1 MEAAIGSIM
10 GRKERSMSSV
20 GGIGGVGGAAGHI
33 SRPGSAGGNVS
44 PQAITPSKGAEGISD
59 DGGKNSLTIGDGN
72 LIGNTQTQTV
82 NNNITT
88 INYMSTKDFC
98 SLHNASSTSA
108 GEALQGI
115 SEMSGQELQKML
127 AALLIMK
134 LIQQLFEQAQEMYGE
149 GGSAA
154 GVGSASSMNASA
166 GGGEAAAS
174 SGGSG
179 AGGSSGG
186 SSSGHSG

>member
-33 SRPGSAGGNVS
+33 SRAAGVGGNIS

-72 LIGNTQTQTV
+72 LIGNTQTQTI

-88 INYMSTKDFC
+88 INHMNTKDFC
-98 SLHNASSTSA
+98 SLHNTSGTSA
-108 GEALQGI
+108 GDALQGI
-115 SEMSGQELQKML
+115 SEMSSQDLQKML
-127 AALLIMK
+127 AALLVMK
-134 LIQQLFEQAQEMYGE
+134 LIQQLFEQAQELYGE
-149 GGSAA
+149 GGSAS
-154 GVGSASSMNASA
+154 GVGSAASMNASA
-166 GGGEAAAS
+166 GGGSAAS
-174 SGGSG
+174 SAGSS

-186 SSSGHSG
+186 GGAHSA